1 METTN
6 YSSDEELGVDSLCT
20 PSILASCKGVSQLKV
35 NDSSSSTSSHII
47 TFSSL
52 SGWSTP
58 PISFDPS
65 MNTTSLLLMIL
76 LVFLHTSSD
85 IDVLLSP
92 WIVPSWD

>member
-1 METTN
+1 
-6 YSSDEELGVDSLCT
+6 
-20 PSILASCKGVSQLKV
+20 
-35 NDSSSSTSSHII
+35 
-47 TFSSL
+47 
-52 SGWSTP
+52 
-58 PISFDPS
+58 